1 MLKSLQ
7 KIFLILAGSLAWS
20 LTMVKSG
27 LVYDYGVGFWG
38 ANGHDGVWHI
48 SLIRA
53 LSNGSFEMPIFA
65 GEQIKNYHIGF
76 DLLLAFVNRITN
88 IPISLLYF
96 QIFPLVTASLIGLLT
111 YKFVLNW
118 KKSETA
124 AFWSTFFVYFGG
136 DLGWF
141 VYFLKNGHFGVVES
155 MFWIQPSVLTLI
167 NPPYALSLVLI
178 LLGLN
183 LMFLQKQKSSLFGF
197 LFLTMFFGLLIQ
209 IKVYAGLVVL
219 AALLL
224 TAVYDLL
231 INKKFNY
238 LKVFLGSFI
247 ISFLVFLPNLK
258 SGSLLVFKPF
268 WILETMMI
276 FPDRFGWVRFGE
288 AMINYRLGGKF
299 FKAVVAY
306 IIAFLVFLLGNLGTR
321 FLAVFYWTKILRRKK
336 PESFDVFISTAIVIG
351 LIVSLFFV
359 QKGTPWN
366 TIQFSYYSLFFVS
379 IVAGIVFSGVLKI
392 SKTKLAN
399 YLLIFGMLLFTLP
412 TTISVLAH
420 FLSSRPPAMIQRE
433 ELAALEFLSKMP
445 KGVVLVMPFDKE
457 AAENARDYPPRP
469 LYLYESTSYV
479 SAYSGQPVWLE
490 DEVNLDIM
498 GYNWQDRRF
507 KLEEVVSSNDSQKL
521 MDFLVKENI
530 SYIYLINKSKYA
542 SLFLGRNKIY
552 ENELVSIYY

>member
-7 KIFLILAGSLAWS
+7 KFFLILAGSLAWS

-76 DLLLAFVNRITN
+76 DLLLAFVNRITT
-88 IPISLLYF
+88 IPVSLLYF
-96 QIFPLVTASLIGLLT
+96 QIFPPITAILIGFLT

-118 KKSETA
+118 KKSKTA

-141 VYFLKNGHFGVVES
+141 VYLLKNGHFGVVES
-155 MFWIQPSVLTLI
+155 MFWIQPSALTLI

-197 LFLTMFFGLLIQ
+197 LFLIIFFGLLVQ
-209 IKVYAGLVVL
+209 TKVYAGLVVL

-224 TAVYDLL
+224 TAIYELL
-231 INKKFNY
+231 INKKLNY
-238 LKVFLGSFI
+238 FKVFLCSLI
-247 ISFLVFLPNLK
+247 ISFLAFLPNLK
-258 SGSLLVFKPF
+258 SSSLLVFKPF
-268 WILETMMI
+268 WILETMMTSS
-276 FPDRFGWVRFGE
+276 DRFGWVRFGE
-288 AMINYRLGGKF
+288 AMINYRLGGEWL
-299 FKAVVAY
+299 KAVIAY
-306 IIAFLVFLLGNLGTR
+306 IIAFFVFLLGNLGTR
-321 FLAVFYWTKILRRKK
+321 FLAGFYWTKFLRRKK

-351 LIVSLFFV
+351 LIVPLFFV
-359 QKGTPWN
+359 QKGTAWN
-366 TIQFSYYSLFFVS
+366 TIQFSYYSLFFIS
-379 IVAGIVFSGVLKI
+379 IVTGMVFSGILQK
-392 SKTKLAN
+392 SKTKLAR
-399 YLLIFGMLLFTLP
+399 YLSIFIMLLFTLP
-412 TTISVLAH
+412 TTVSVLTN
-420 FLSSRPPAMIQRE
+420 FLSSKPPAILPRQ
-433 ELAALEFLSKMP
+433 ELAALEFLSQMP
-445 KGVVLVMPFDKE
+445 KGVVLVMPFDRT
-457 AAENARDYPPRP
+457 AAEKNVYYPPRP

-507 KLEEVVSSNDSQKL
+507 QLEEVLSSNEHQKL

-530 SYIYLINKSKYA
+530 SYIYVINKSKYA